1 MMKAKTADDF
11 FVNAVQYGEELGA
24 LREIA
29 LSTGL
34 VETVKWGHPVY
45 TFDGKNIVGLG
56 GFKSY
61 FGLWF
66 FQGALLKDPAK
77 RLVNAQEGVTTAQRQ
92 MRFSSAGEI
101 DRGLIVSYIEEA
113 VANERAGNKI
123 KPRSKPLVVPS
134 ELQAALD
141 SDSSLASAFDG
152 LGLTKKRD
160 YCEYI
165 EVAKRAETRQQRLEK
180 IIPMI
185 REGRG
190 MNDRYR

>member
-1 MMKAKTADDF
+1 MIKAKNADEF
-11 FVNAVQYGEELGA
+11 FAKAKGYNDELRS
-24 LREIA
+24 LRTIA

-56 GFKSY
+56 SFKSY

-77 RLVNAQEGVTTAQRQ
+77 RLVNAQEGVTNAQRQ
-92 MRFSSAGEI
+92 MRFNSADEI

-113 VANERAGNKI
+113 VANERAGKKI
-123 KPRSKPLVVPS
+123 KPQSKPLVIPP
-134 ELQAALD
+134 ELQAAFD
-141 SDSSLASAFDG
+141 SDSSLAEAFDG

-160 YCEYI
+160 YCEYV
-165 EVAKRAETRQQRLEK
+165 EVAKRAETKQQRLEK

-185 REGRG
+185 REGLG
-190 MNDRYR
+190 MNDKYR

>member
-1 MMKAKTADDF
+1 MKAKTADDF
-11 FVNAVQYGEELGA
+11 FVNAVQYGEELGS

>member
-1 MMKAKTADDF
+1 MMKAKTVDDF
-11 FVNAVQYGEELGA
+11 FERTSVHNEELRT
-24 LREIA
+24 LREIV

-45 TFDGKNIVGLG
+45 TSDGKNIVGLG
-56 GFKSY
+56 SFKSY

-66 FQGALLKDPAK
+66 FQGVLLKDPAK
-77 RLVNAQEGVTTAQRQ
+77 RLINAQEGITNAQRQ
-92 MRFSSAGEI
+92 MRFNTADEI

-113 VANERAGNKI
+113 VANERAGKKI
-123 KPRSKPLVVPS
+123 KPQSKPLIVPP
-134 ELQAALD
+134 ELQAVLD
-141 SDSSLASAFDG
+141 SDPPLAEVFDS

-165 EVAKRAETRQQRLEK
+165 EVAKRAETKQQRLEK

-185 REGRG
+185 REGLG

>member
-1 MMKAKTADDF
+1 MTKAKTADDF
-11 FVNAVQYGEELGA
+11 FVNAVQYGEELGS

>member
-1 MMKAKTADDF
+1 MNKSKTADEF
-11 FVNAVQYGEELGA
+11 FEKAESYVDELRT

-45 TFDGKNIVGLG
+45 TFEGKNVVGLG
-56 GFKSY
+56 SFKSY

-77 RLVNAQEGVTTAQRQ
+77 RLINAQEGVTTAQRQ
-92 MRFSSAGEI
+92 MRFDSSGEI
-101 DRGLIVSYIEEA
+101 DRDLIVSYIEEA
-113 VANERAGNKI
+113 VANERAGKKI
-123 KPRSKPLVVPS
+123 KPQSKPLIIPP
-134 ELQAALD
+134 ELQTALD
-141 SDSSLASAFDG
+141 SDSSLAEAFDV

-165 EVAKRAETRQQRLEK
+165 EVAKRAETKQQRLEK
-180 IIPMI
+180 ITPMI
-185 REGRG
+185 REGLG
-190 MNDRYR
+190 MNDKYR

>member
-1 MMKAKTADDF
+1 MKAKTADDF
-11 FVNAVQYGEELGA
+11 FVNAVQYGEELGS

-123 KPRSKPLVVPS
+123 KPQSKPLVVPS

>member
-1 MMKAKTADDF
+1 MKAKTADDF